1 MNKTVFETME
11 TLHEMAICTLR
22 ELEWKYGTEW
32 AKTQDILKEILWSN
46 FEWKENVTVVNI
58 IKRNGQVECSR
69 HMVTKAALFE
79 IARDGYYVIPSTF
92 SYTFKVWNADTME
105 TIETTI
111 LTEAWQKSDVLG
123 LFEDWEE
130 KNGIDYSYFNKW
142 SITRH

>member
-1 MNKTVFETME
+1 MKKYFRTME
-11 TLHEMAICTLR
+11 VLHEMAVCSLK
-22 ELEWKYGTEW
+22 ELEYKFGTEW
-32 AKTQDILKEILWSN
+32 AKTQDILKEVLWSN

-58 IKRNGQVECSR
+58 IKRNGRVERSR

-79 IARDGYYVIPSTF
+79 IVRDGFYVIPSTF

-105 TIETTI
+105 TVETTI
-111 LTEAWQKSDVLG
+111 ITETWNKSDVLD

-130 KNGIDYSYFNKW
+130 KNEIDIRYFNKW